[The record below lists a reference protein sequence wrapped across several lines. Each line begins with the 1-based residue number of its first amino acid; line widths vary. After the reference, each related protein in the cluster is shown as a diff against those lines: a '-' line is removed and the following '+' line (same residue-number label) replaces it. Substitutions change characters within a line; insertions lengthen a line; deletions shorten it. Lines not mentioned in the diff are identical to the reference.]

1 MVAMSLLL
9 LCFEPATTAASMAIC
24 RPRTIGDAPEG
35 PQRSGGRCR
44 SDFLA
49 SRGMGEAL
57 GKKVAA
63 TALRLRRSRR
73 SRSSARSSHHRG
85 PVRRVLKRNPGEEVA
100 NLGSAVQEVGT
111 VGRRER
117 NRMRQIVALLPG
129 ETSVRSVVPRRC
141 GAGLTSRP
149 CRCSEETITFLRSG
163 PNTLRADLRKPV
175 RYREWEDYPSRVA
188 AARTG

>member
-1 MVAMSLLL
+1 MVAMCLLL

-49 SRGMGEAL
+49 SRGMGEAQ

-85 PVRRVLKRNPGEEVA
+85 PVRRVLNQKSGRRWRALVRLGKRSV
-100 NLGSAVQEVGT
+100 GSAKEKKRKDAKALIASAKPTASDRLQGRIDVYRTEGT
-111 VGRRER
+111 
-117 NRMRQIVALLPG
+117 PCH
-129 ETSVRSVVPRRC
+129 RS
-141 GAGLTSRP
+141 
-149 CRCSEETITFLRSG
+149 
-163 PNTLRADLRKPV
+163 TLR
-175 RYREWEDYPSRVA
+175 
-188 AARTG
+188 